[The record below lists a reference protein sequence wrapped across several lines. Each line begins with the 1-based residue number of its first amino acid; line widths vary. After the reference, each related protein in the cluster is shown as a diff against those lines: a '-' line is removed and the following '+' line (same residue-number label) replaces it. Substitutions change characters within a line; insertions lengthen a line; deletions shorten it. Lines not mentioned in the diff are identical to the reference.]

1 MSEDIASIHDLCNP
15 NVDYAKQ
22 VDPLTDMIVATVTFH
37 FSELIWSAEDDE
49 LYSSNEEESPNTPFN
64 TVWTWEGRN
73 LLLPLNESDE
83 GNEGDI
89 EDNNMSTQVQ
99 HF

>member
-1 MSEDIASIHDLCNP
+1 MSEGIASIHGLRNP

-22 VDPLTDMIVATVTFH
+22 VDPLTNMIAAAVTFY
-37 FSELIWSAEDDE
+37 FPELIWPAEDDE
-49 LYSSNEEESPNTPFN
+49 LYSSDEEESPNTPFD

-73 LLLPLNESDE
+73 LLSPLNESDE